1 MALYEF
7 ENERRPRQHRS
18 ASREGC
24 YIYLVIAPVLFK
36 YLKLD
41 LHIGNPAHDMYNKAM
56 YYSEYRYLQLI
67 ITGSY
72 TSTSIRYA
80 LRIFHSVLKSQIHD
94 EAGYCLVSL
103 TPILTHPNNKQT
115 NKQPCCLRNSLIL
128 NLLRYIT
135 LSTIISLPSLLE
147 LQLLVSLP
155 LFHFLLAD
163 PSLRLLVQLN

>member
-24 YIYLVIAPVLFK
+24 YIYRYSVIVPVLFK
-36 YLKLD
+36 YLLLD

-56 YYSEYRYLQLI
+56 YYSEYVQLI

-72 TSTSIRYA
+72 TSTLVPYA
-80 LRIFHSVLKSQIHD
+80 LRMFHSVLKSQIDD

-115 NKQPCCLRNSLIL
+115 NNPAVCAIRS
-128 NLLRYIT
+128 
-135 LSTIISLPSLLE
+135 S
-147 LQLLVSLP
+147 
-155 LFHFLLAD
+155 
-163 PSLRLLVQLN
+163 